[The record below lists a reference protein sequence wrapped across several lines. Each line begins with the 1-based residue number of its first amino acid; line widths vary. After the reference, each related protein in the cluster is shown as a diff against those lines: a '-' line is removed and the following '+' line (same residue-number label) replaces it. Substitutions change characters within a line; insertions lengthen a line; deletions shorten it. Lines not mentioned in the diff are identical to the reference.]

1 MRSDHCYRQG
11 FDTLRPASARTASL
25 SSLCLSLSG
34 QEERKTDRGAKR
46 QKTRGTEIQRD
57 IERESERLRE
67 KATLQVHTVR
77 VTALAVVLHL
87 INASADWTL
96 RHRAKTAADAART
109 AGTALTTGQEAG
121 SGQGGLSGRF
131 VWSTLILYF
140 SRLPTP
146 NVCRDIDLQ
155 AWACNLIR

>member
-1 MRSDHCYRQG
+1 VR
-11 FDTLRPASARTASL
+11 
-25 SSLCLSLSG
+25 
-34 QEERKTDRGAKR
+34 
-46 QKTRGTEIQRD
+46 EIK
-57 IERESERLRE
+57 RESD
-67 KATLQVHTVR
+67 AVMHTVR

-96 RHRAKTAADAART
+96 RHRAKTAADAAGT

-131 VWSTLILYF
+131 VWSTSILYF
-140 SRLPTP
+140 SRLPAP

-155 AWACNLIR
+155 AWACNLILLPNRKNTMAMLDDWFLRHTALCLSLSSTNILQTDFHVGNRQKRNSNEI